1 MNTELLS
8 ESTAW
13 FAMPNDHCH
22 RILLIGMTEQ
32 ELALGHFSRA
42 GHRAAAV
49 PGFDTRLESMD
60 DPDLDLVY
68 LQPADD
74 ARALEE
80 LRQVK
85 SRRPD
90 LAVVLV
96 CAQLSVPL
104 MVEAWRA
111 GASDILFL
119 PLTPESLDASLQR
132 ATSRIPGTPAAK
144 SEDVQARFRYLDEAG
159 KERWIAILPPRL
171 TIGRS
176 SDNDLVLARMN
187 ISRSQAE
194 VVAEESGEYILRD
207 LGSKHGTF
215 VNGAQIQ
222 QAVLSHGD
230 RIRLGGLQGE
240 AFTFHKGDLLQ
251 SLLASSGSKPEA
263 GLPVR
268 GFREMGMLLSTF
280 HALSSIP
287 LLDDLLN
294 LVVDTAI
301 ELTGADR
308 GFIML
313 KEGDGRLSFR
323 CARNAHKQSLD
334 GASFQTSRRVPE
346 EVFQTGRRIVI
357 NDLEVGSEPDNH
369 ASTRRLG
376 VRSISCV
383 PLRYFPF
390 QDSAVLSS
398 IANME
403 IIGVLHVDSAR
414 IGSSLS
420 PALIEAFD
428 TLASE
433 AARAIYYARLY
444 KESREKQ
451 KLAEE
456 LAIAREIQQA
466 LLPPPEKI
474 LPFVSARSL
483 NLSCRE
489 VGGDYFDYFD
499 MEGGRLG
506 FALGDVAGKGMPAA
520 LLAAM
525 LQGIFCAQ
533 TLLNLPLPSMIAN
546 VNCSLAKRGT
556 GSRFVTFFFGI
567 LDSEGDCT
575 YTNAGHNPPLL
586 VRTDGSMRELTEG
599 GIVLGLFPQ
608 AQYEASTIRLEPGEH
623 LVLFTDGVL
632 EARNMAGEEFGEQRV
647 RDLLRLNSRADTS
660 TILRCLQEA
669 LAAFSANTP
678 QHDDITMMVLGYRE
692 APRE

>member
-1 MNTELLS
+1 
-8 ESTAW
+8 
-13 FAMPNDHCH
+13 
-22 RILLIGMTEQ
+22 MTEQ
-32 ELALGHFSRA
+32 ELALGHFSRS

-49 PGFDTRLESMD
+49 PGFDTSLESMD

-85 SRRPD
+85 SRRPN

-96 CAQLSVPL
+96 CAQPSVHL
-104 MVEAWRA
+104 TVEAWCA

-132 ATSRIPGTPAAK
+132 AASRIPGTRAAK
-144 SEDVQARFRYLDEAG
+144 YEDAQARFRYLDETG
-159 KERWIAILPPRL
+159 NERWIAIVPPKL

-176 SDNDLVLARMN
+176 SNNGLVLAKMN

-194 VVAEESGEYILRD
+194 VVAEESGDYILRD

-215 VNGAQIQ
+215 VNGTRIQ
-222 QAVLSHGD
+222 QAVLNHGD
-230 RIRLGGLQGE
+230 RVRLGGLQGE
-240 AFTFHKGDLLQ
+240 ALTFHKGDLLQ

-263 GLPVR
+263 GLPVHD
-268 GFREMGMLLSTF
+268 FREMGMLLSTF

-323 CARNAHKQSLD
+323 CARNAHKQSMD
-334 GASFQTSRRVPE
+334 GDAFQTSRRVPE
-346 EVFQTGRRIVI
+346 EVFQTGKRIVI
-357 NDLEVGSEPDNH
+357 DDLEGAGKADDH
-369 ASTRRLG
+369 DSTRRLG

-383 PLRYFPF
+383 PLRYLPF
-390 QDSAVLSS
+390 HDSVISS
-398 IANME
+398 GIVSTE
-403 IIGVLHVDSAR
+403 IIGVLYVDSVR

-420 PALIEAFD
+420 PARIECFY

-433 AARAIYYARLY
+433 AAMAIYNARLY

-451 KLAEE
+451 KMAEE

-466 LLPPPEKI
+466 LLPPPEKT
-474 LPFVSARSL
+474 LPFASACSV
-483 NLSCRE
+483 NLPCRE

-499 MEGGRLG
+499 IGDGQLG

-533 TLLNLPLPSMIAN
+533 TLLDLPLPKLIAI
-546 VNCSLAKRGT
+546 VNRSLAKRMT
-556 GSRFVTFFFGI
+556 GSRFVTLFFGI
-567 LDSEGDCT
+567 LDADGNCT
-575 YTNAGHNPPLL
+575 YINAGHNPPLL

-599 GIVLGLFPQ
+599 GMVLGLFPQ
-608 AQYEASTIRLEPGEH
+608 AQYEAGAIRLEPGEH

-632 EARNMAGEEFGEQRV
+632 EARNMAGEEFSEQRV
-647 RDLLRLNSRADTS
+647 RDLLQLNSRADTS

-692 APRE
+692 TPQG